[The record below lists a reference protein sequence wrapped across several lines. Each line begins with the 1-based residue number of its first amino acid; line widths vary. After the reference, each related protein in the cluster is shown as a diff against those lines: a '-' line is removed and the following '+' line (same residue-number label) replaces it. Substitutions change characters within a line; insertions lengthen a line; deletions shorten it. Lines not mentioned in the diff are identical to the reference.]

1 MSEYENN
8 GLGPEGSYY
17 DHLKQKE
24 AEEKRRKD
32 EAGFPIIITITYLIL
47 GFVFHLWHPGW
58 LLFFAIPLHY
68 MEFKSTREMILN
80 PVSATVI
87 YLILGFF
94 FHLWHP
100 GWLIFLFIPFA
111 YIGGK

>member
-1 MSEYENN
+1 
-8 GLGPEGSYY
+8 
-17 DHLKQKE
+17 
-24 AEEKRRKD
+24 
-32 EAGFPIIITITYLIL
+32 
-47 GFVFHLWHPGW
+47 
-58 LLFFAIPLHY
+58 
-68 MEFKSTREMILN
+68 MILN